1 MKKLLLIAL
10 MAYGAPAF
18 AQEQKP
24 LPCTNAIQAIGAL
37 MTSGA
42 SDEVIKYAISEMLGD
57 EISNEDKHQIYL
69 KMMYVAHL
77 VRGIQILETPDDDQR
92 NWMKTYKTAVC
103 GDNSKIWP
111 QK

>member
-42 SDEVIKYAISEMLGD
+42 SDEVIKYAI
-57 EISNEDKHQIYL
+57 
-69 KMMYVAHL
+69 
-77 VRGIQILETPDDDQR
+77 
-92 NWMKTYKTAVC
+92 
-103 GDNSKIWP
+103 
-111 QK
+111 